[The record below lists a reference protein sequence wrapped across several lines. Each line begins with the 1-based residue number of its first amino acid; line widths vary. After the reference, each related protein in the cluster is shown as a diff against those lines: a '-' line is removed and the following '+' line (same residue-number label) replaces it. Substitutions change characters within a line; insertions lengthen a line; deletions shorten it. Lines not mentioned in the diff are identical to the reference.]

1 MKGFKKTIFLFLILV
16 GLSVWY
22 YFYEIKGGE
31 KREKIKSIQKRV
43 FLIPEDK
50 VSFLGIYSGEK
61 SIECGKE
68 KDKWMIEKPEKLDG
82 DKEEIEN
89 VIKTV
94 IELEKEREIGEVE
107 NLNSFGLEK
116 PVKKIVVGED
126 GKRYMV
132 FIGDENPSGSY
143 YYATSDR
150 KKVFLISKWDVDDV
164 LKKKVFDLRDK
175 RIIPAEIEKEKIEKI
190 EVKRK
195 KLKFVCKRE
204 KERWNLVYPVSDWA
218 DETKVEDI
226 VDEIID
232 GKIKS
237 FEKEKKSL
245 TFYKLKKPEIEIKI
259 ECSGKT
265 YSLFIGKKQ
274 DGLYYAKNS
283 LKPYIF
289 SIDKSV
295 VETLPEKLIDIR
307 DRDVFKFNSSDV
319 KEITV
324 ERGKEKFT
332 LLKEKEEWKVKEK
345 KEKISSQKVE
355 DFLDDLKFLEIEGFL
370 KFSPEKLSQYNLSPP
385 LVKITVK
392 TEKEKEEI
400 LFGKKTKD
408 KLYSYNPER
417 KIIFYIPASDSKI
430 IEKELKDFVEEKE
443 ESKESE

>member
-16 GLSVWY
+16 SLGMWY

-31 KREKIKSIQKRV
+31 KRKKIKSLQKRV

-50 VSFLGIYSGEK
+50 VSFLGIYNGEK
-61 SIECGKE
+61 FIECRKE
-68 KDKWMIEKPEKLDG
+68 KNKWLIENPEKLDG

-89 VIKTV
+89 AVKTV
-94 IELEKEREIGEVE
+94 IEIEKEREIGEVE

-116 PVKKIVVGED
+116 PVKKIIIGEN

-150 KKVFLISKWDVDDV
+150 KKIFLISKWDIEDV

-175 RIIPAEIEKEKIEKI
+175 RIIPVEIEREKIKKI

-195 KLKFVCKRE
+195 KLKFVCKKE
-204 KERWNLVYPVSDWA
+204 KERWNLIYPVSDWA
-218 DETKVEDI
+218 DESKVEDI
-226 VDEIID
+226 IYEVID

-237 FEKEKKSL
+237 FEREKKSL

-259 ECSGKT
+259 KYSGKT
-265 YSLFIGKKQ
+265 YSLFIGKKH
-274 DGLYYAKNS
+274 DGLYYARNS
-283 LKPYIF
+283 VKPYIF

-295 VETLPEKLIDIR
+295 VETLPERLIDIR
-307 DRDVFKFNSSDV
+307 DKDIFKFISSDV
-319 KEITV
+319 EEITV
-324 ERGKEKFT
+324 EREKEKFT
-332 LLKEKEEWKVKEK
+332 LLKEKEEWKIKGK
-345 KEKISSQKVE
+345 KEKISSEKVE

-370 KFSPEKLSQYNLSPP
+370 KFSSEKLSHYKLSPP
-385 LVKITVK
+385 VVKITVK
-392 TEKEKEEI
+392 TDKGKEEI
-400 LFGKKTKD
+400 FFGKKIKD

-417 KIIFYIPASDSKI
+417 KIIFYISASDSKI
-430 IEKELKDFVEEKE
+430 IEKELKDFVVEKE
-443 ESKESE
+443 KNKKNK